1 MGTLT
6 LSQVKLMLSDFILGN
21 YGFKGESF
29 IDEIQNSNTIIKIK
43 MLITL
48 ILKTTKD
55 NNVAKKLILL

>member
-29 IDEIQNSNTIIKIK
+29 IDEIQNSNTIIIIK

-48 ILKTTKD
+48 ILKPLK
-55 NNVAKKLILL
+55 IIM

>member
-55 NNVAKKLILL
+55 NNVTKN